1 MVTAVTM
8 QDVLTEFLGILVGG
22 IQTVAQ
28 GVAAGVVAMAK
39 ALFLEYNEGTLV
51 GLNVFGGMI
60 AIFGGIALAITITTR
75 VYIWV
80 TSLGN

>member
-1 MVTAVTM
+1 MLSAVTM
-8 QDVLTEFLGILVGG
+8 GDILTEFLSILVGG
-22 IQTVAQ
+22 ITTVAE

-39 ALFLEYNEGTLV
+39 ALFLEYTEGTLV
-51 GLNVFGGMI
+51 GLSVFGGI
-60 AIFGGIALAITITTR
+60 VAIFAGIALAIGITTK